1 MGLATKQGL
10 AVLHHAIQQGKG
22 NAFLHS
28 FLKGVF
34 ADGVDAASMKG
45 LHFLADRV
53 GISELEV
60 TASLN
65 DESWKIIAEENRKE
79 LLDKGL
85 WGIPS
90 FYVEGYSALWGQD
103 RIWMLERDLIQ
114 SLSI

>member
-1 MGLATKQGL
+1 M
-10 AVLHHAIQQGKG
+10 LHHAIQQGKG

-45 LHFLADRV
+45 LHFLADRA

-85 WGIPS
+85 
-90 FYVEGYSALWGQD
+90 
-103 RIWMLERDLIQ
+103 
-114 SLSI
+114 